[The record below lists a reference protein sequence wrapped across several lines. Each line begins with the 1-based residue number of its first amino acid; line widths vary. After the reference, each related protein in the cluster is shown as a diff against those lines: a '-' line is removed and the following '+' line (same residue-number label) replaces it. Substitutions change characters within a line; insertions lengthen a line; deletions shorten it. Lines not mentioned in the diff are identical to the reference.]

1 MPPSSTHNHPRG
13 ISEAGQ
19 DNARPAD
26 PVPAPQTLHDAP
38 VATATPRLSE
48 WPGNGAETPSQGTP
62 TGAIQNDLESTQ
74 PEGQVSAMGTFAAGD
89 AHLYTHSTPEY
100 FGHSSA
106 ASFMQQACLDPGGG
120 VHPSTSHYLAFAAE
134 QCAAGTQSSA
144 QLQLRN
150 AVLPPRPLADH
161 LLEAFWDR
169 IFCLYPFFHR
179 KSFERQYER
188 LWVPATSVPHDTP
201 SCAAVG
207 LGGSPE
213 TPGNL
218 MVFHCAMN
226 AIFALG
232 CHFSSLPAA
241 DREPLAFSFFL
252 RAKAFIGLDLL
263 EVNSIGVV
271 QALLLTALCLQS
283 TPFPSRC
290 WNAVGVAC
298 RVAQGLGLHTEVG
311 DGSRDALGI
320 DIRRRTW
327 HGCVHMDM

>member
-1 MPPSSTHNHPRG
+1 MGFLLQKTYGG
-13 ISEAGQ
+13 IP
-19 DNARPAD
+19 NR
-26 PVPAPQTLHDAP
+26 H
-38 VATATPRLSE
+38 
-48 WPGNGAETPSQGTP
+48 
-62 TGAIQNDLESTQ
+62 
-74 PEGQVSAMGTFAAGD
+74 AAGD
-89 AHLYTHSTPEY
+89 AHLYTHSPPEY

-106 ASFMQQACLDPGGG
+106 ASFMQQACLDPAGG

-169 IFCLYPFFHR
+169 IFCQYPFFHR

-188 LWVPATSVPHDTP
+188 LWAPSTALPADTL
-201 SCAAVG
+201 SSAAVG

-218 MVFHCAMN
+218 MVFHCALN

-232 CHFSSLPAA
+232 CHFSSFPAA

-271 QALLLTALCLQS
+271 QSLLLTSLCLQS

-311 DGSRDALGI
+311 DSSRDALGI